1 MAIVLFNPTDE
12 EMRAQ
17 YIGEEV
23 VIPPAPKPGHKIRV
37 DDARGRHL
45 LNVLGPRG
53 LVSLEYGD
61 EGEGELKKAE
71 IGRRR
76 NIEFWRKQV
85 MDFNQLNDAQQ
96 QRRLPYI
103 QPAPEIRAAA
113 KRLGI
118 KLYEPMSS
126 KDEFTTEAQTTVAQE
141 LAVKERTI
149 ATLQQQVQEL
159 TRLVADLKSQVL
171 SVAAGAQEAGHE
183 EIDDGAANNPP
194 HNYANEAIIRKIK
207 AIGPPMFDK
216 WVRKNLAEIEE
227 FPADVKRVIVEKWGR
242 LYGTECPV
250 STESEASVA

>member
-103 QPAPEIRAAA
+103 QPTPEVKAAA

-126 KDEFTTEAQTTVAQE
+126 KDEFTNEAQSTVAEE
-141 LAVKERTI
+141 LAAKEHTI
-149 ATLQQQVQEL
+149 SALQRQVYEL
-159 TRLVADLKSQVL
+159 TRLVGELKSQVL
-171 SVAAGAQEAGHE
+171 AVASGAQDAGAVPDEEDAGQEA
-183 EIDDGAANNPP
+183 P
-194 HNYANEAIIRKIK
+194 HYANEAMIRKIK

-216 WVRKNLAEIEE
+216 WVRKNLSEIEE
-227 FPADVKRVIVEKWGR
+227 FPAEVKRVIAEKWVR

-250 STESEASVA
+250 STESEASAA

>member
-76 NIEFWRKQV
+76 NLEFWRKQV

-103 QPAPEIRAAA
+103 QPTPEVKAAA

-126 KDEFTTEAQTTVAQE
+126 KDEFTTEAQSTVAQE
-141 LAVKERTI
+141 LAAKEQTI
-149 ATLQQQVQEL
+149 SALQQQVKEL
-159 TRLVADLKSQVL
+159 TRLVGELKSQVL
-171 SVAAGAQEAGHE
+171 AVASGAQDSDAGQMVE
-183 EIDDGAANNPP
+183 SVGDDAAP
-194 HNYANEAIIRKIK
+194 HYVNEAMIRKIK

-227 FPADVKRVIVEKWGR
+227 APSEVKRVIVEKWVR

-250 STESEASVA
+250 SLESEASAA

>member
-23 VIPPAPKPGHKIRV
+23 VIPPAPQPGHKIRV

-53 LVSLEYGD
+53 LVALEYGD
-61 EGEGELKKAE
+61 EGPGEVKKAE

-76 NIEFWRKQV
+76 NTEFWRKQV

-96 QRRLPYI
+96 QRGLPYI
-103 QPAPEIRAAA
+103 HPTPEVKAAA
-113 KRLGI
+113 RRLGL

-126 KDEFTTEAQTTVAQE
+126 KDEYTTEAQSAVAQE
-141 LAVKERTI
+141 LAAKERTI
-149 ATLQQQVQEL
+149 LSLQNQVQEL
-159 TRLVADLKSQVL
+159 AKLVGELRTQVL
-171 SVAAGAQEAGHE
+171 AASGLGAGEQEGAVAQESAQG
-183 EIDDGAANNPP
+183 
-194 HNYANEAIIRKIK
+194 YSNEAMIRKIK

-216 WVRKNLAEIEE
+216 WVRKNLVEIQG
-227 FPADVKRVIVEKWGR
+227 FPVDVRRFIAEKWVR

-250 STESEASVA
+250 FAESEASVA